1 MHCCI
6 VVKQGIH
13 LNFRRAP
20 RSVLPREASLAL
32 VTPDA
37 HLSDL
42 KLAIFLSHLSNIHS
56 GVFTAL
62 GISHNYVAS
71 NKPYFPARGENRK
84 SAARNSLGQV
94 QGYARR
100 EERERNGRRV
110 PPAAI

>member
-13 LNFRRAP
+13 LNCRRAP

-42 KLAIFLSHLSNIHS
+42 KLAIFLSHLSN
-56 GVFTAL
+56 
-62 GISHNYVAS
+62 
-71 NKPYFPARGENRK
+71 RK
-84 SAARNSLGQV
+84 SVARNSLGQV

-100 EERERNGRRV
+100 EERELNGRRV